1 MRNAIDLFSA
11 LANVNTLTLTNRVY
25 ISQVDDK
32 FLFVDYAYAMR
43 QAQERSLSVSDD
55 GEYQANRQLVRRATS
70 APF

>member
-25 ISQVDDK
+25 ISQVDGK
-32 FLFVDYAYAMR
+32 FLFVDYAMR
-43 QAQERSLSVSDD
+43 MAQERSLSVSDD

-70 APF
+70 VPF

>member
-11 LANVNTLTLTNRVY
+11 LANVNTLTLTNQAY
-25 ISQVDDK
+25 ISQVDGK
-32 FLFVDYAYAMR
+32 FLFVDYAMR
-43 QAQERSLSVSDD
+43 MAQERSLSVSDD

>member
-25 ISQVDDK
+25 ISQVEGK
-32 FLFVDYAYAMR
+32 FLFVDYAMR
-43 QAQERSLSVSDD
+43 LAQERSLSVSDD